1 MPTISLPALHF
12 LVIPAPPH
20 IGAWLKV
27 SDGAI
32 AEFHSKFWGKS
43 LEEEGQQS
51 RDTSWFGVRESGVQ
65 CGEVSEV
72 QDGVLGDMVDG
83 GDNLDMD
90 ENDDITAGCRILDV
104 SIGDIGK
111 ILIRAEYMRVY
122 DHLEHHLATTT
133 TNPGAVLT
141 GQPGIGEF
149 AYITVVLV
157 SLILY
162 PTRQEPLD
170 ILCPTAVPCRK
181 KASNLALSRLPLPVC
196 R

>member
-1 MPTISLPALHF
+1 MPTIGLPALHF
-12 LVIPAPPH
+12 LVIPAPH
-20 IGAWLKV
+20 LGAWSKV
-27 SDGAI
+27 SDGVTVQ
-32 AEFHSKFWGKS
+32 FHSKFWGKS

-51 RDTSWFGVRESGVQ
+51 RDTSWFAVRGRGVQ
-65 CGEVSEV
+65 CGEVSKV
-72 QDGVLGDMVDG
+72 QDGVPGDMVDD

-90 ENDDITAGCRILDV
+90 ENDDLAAGCRILDIG
-104 SIGDIGK
+104 IGDIGK
-111 ILIRAEYMRVY
+111 ILIRAEYMRIY
-122 DHLEHHLATTT
+122 DHLEHQLATTT

-149 AYITVVLV
+149 SYITVVLV

-181 KASNLALSRLPLPVC
+181 KASNLALSRLRLSVC
-196 R
+196 S